1 MRKITEAE
9 AAAIVAKPIGNA
21 SPLRTMLLDM
31 KPGEILFVETK
42 DWTWKT
48 KTPSV
53 ICRRLER
60 EFKLKFECK
69 VVLDGSG
76 WIIRKEK

>member
-9 AAAIVAKPIGNA
+9 AAAIVAKPVGNA

-31 KPGEILFVETK
+31 KPGEILLVESK

-48 KTPSV
+48 KTPSAM
-53 ICRRLER
+53 CRRLEWHST
-60 EFKLKFECK
+60 LKFECK
-69 VVLDGSG
+69 VALDGSG
-76 WIIRKEK
+76 WIIKREK